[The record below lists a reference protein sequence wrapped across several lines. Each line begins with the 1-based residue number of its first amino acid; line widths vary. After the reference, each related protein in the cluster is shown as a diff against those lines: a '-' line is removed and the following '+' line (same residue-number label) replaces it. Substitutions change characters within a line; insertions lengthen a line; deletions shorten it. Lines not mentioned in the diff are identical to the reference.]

1 MMKLFTVM
9 QTAFDNFDNTV
20 RNYLAKTFNN
30 LGLQYTHSQIFGV
43 IFDGMKG
50 IMQNIMFYIEDAMN
64 EQNIY
69 TASRKQS
76 VYSLAKISG
85 YEPSYGNSATGT
97 IIGSMHINNGLNSN
111 SDKIYI
117 KNHCKITN
125 KNNGLI
131 YSLSLPTD
139 YYVIDI
145 SKPLITHMFT
155 VIQGV
160 YVQNN
165 YVAKGIKLESV
176 HVSVGELF
184 DGNHIIVKVD
194 GKEYERVGNLYDM
207 TENGEQYILNIG
219 FDNGFEITFGNG
231 IYGKQLTEGQTI
243 EIEYLKHSGVIGNV
257 LPGEEAYFKFNDSG
271 FDTLGNEVNINNFI
285 ELKMDNC
292 ISGGTNSDSIGF
304 IRKMI
309 GANSRSSVLVSEEN
323 FKLFFKRFSFIGYV
337 NCWSESNSM
346 IINVTCLRNFSKEI
360 KDVDEYFKLTS
371 NDFLLNNDQKIMI
384 QNTLENSK
392 KSFAGITVKFQD
404 PIIRKY
410 AAICYV
416 KIKNNYDKDLV
427 KTQIKHILAEYFYNS
442 LEDTQFIS
450 KSEIIKKIHN
460 EIDSVISIDIDFI
473 SQLNEDAFKNGYYYK
488 YELIYNNSVYKYVTK
503 RVIYEADNMAGL
515 DGYGNIQVDS
525 KLEIPILMGGFNYYP
540 DKTSSDGINNSITT
554 EAVQIYFI

>member
-155 VIQGV
+155 VIQGI

-165 YVAKGIKLESV
+165 YVTKGIKLESV

-207 TENGEQYILNIG
+207 AENGEQYILNIG

-257 LPGEEAYFKFNDSG
+257 LPGEEARFKFNDSG
-271 FDTLGNEVNINNFI
+271 FDTLGNEININNFI

-503 RVIYEADNMAGL
+503 RVIYEPDNMAGL

-540 DKTSSDGINNSITT
+540 DKTSLDGINNSITT

>member
-207 TENGEQYILNIG
+207 AENGEQYILNIG

-257 LPGEEAYFKFNDSG
+257 LPGEEARFKFNDSG

-503 RVIYEADNMAGL
+503 RVIYEPDNMAGL

-540 DKTSSDGINNSITT
+540 DKTSADGINNSITT